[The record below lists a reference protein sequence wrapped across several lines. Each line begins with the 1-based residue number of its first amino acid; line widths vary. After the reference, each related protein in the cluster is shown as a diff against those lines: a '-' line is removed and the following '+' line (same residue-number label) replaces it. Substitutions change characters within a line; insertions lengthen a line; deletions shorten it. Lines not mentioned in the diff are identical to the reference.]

1 MIYHPPVCGDWDKE
15 PCRDMTPLLPLP
27 AVTRAAFM
35 IKSRDAGCKPMYG
48 SLGRPPTTG
57 AMAVRVRADAGDRPR
72 IPVVD
77 IGSRGAGAGIAWG
90 R

>member
-1 MIYHPPVCGDWDKE
+1 
-15 PCRDMTPLLPLP
+15 
-27 AVTRAAFM
+27 
-35 IKSRDAGCKPMYG
+35 MYG

-57 AMAVRVRADAGDRPR
+57 AMAVRVGADAGDRSR

-90 R
+90 RSGAR